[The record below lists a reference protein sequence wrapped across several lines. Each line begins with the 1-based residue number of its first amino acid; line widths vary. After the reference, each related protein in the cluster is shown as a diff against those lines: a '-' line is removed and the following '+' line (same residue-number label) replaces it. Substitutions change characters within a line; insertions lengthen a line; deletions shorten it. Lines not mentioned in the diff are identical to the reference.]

1 MLIFDDEDGIETG
14 QDGRH
19 EIDILFSLAVIP
31 ATENRVGRSENG
43 TAWIQSR
50 SNSGLEEIFEIK

>member
-1 MLIFDDEDGIETG
+1 MDPHNVFGAFIVLIFDDEDGIETG

-43 TAWIQSR
+43 TA
-50 SNSGLEEIFEIK
+50 